1 MQGRTMKTQELTIEG
16 MSCGHC
22 VMHVKKEL
30 SKLSGLTIENIEIGK
45 ARVQIDESQVNFERM
60 AKAVEEAGYKLVS
73 AS

>member
-1 MQGRTMKTQELTIEG
+1 MQTRDLTIEG

-30 SKLSGLTIENIEIGK
+30 SKLNGVTIENVEIGN
-45 ARVQIDESQVNFERM
+45 ARVQIDETRVTEDQLAR
-60 AKAVEEAGYKLVS
+60 AVESAGYRLVS

>member
-1 MQGRTMKTQELTIEG
+1 MKTQELMIEG

-30 SKLSGLTIENIEIGK
+30 SKVSGLTIENVEIGK
-45 ARVQIDESQVNFERM
+45 ARVQVDESQVTYDRI
-60 AKAVEEAGYKLVS
+60 ARAVEEAGYKLVS